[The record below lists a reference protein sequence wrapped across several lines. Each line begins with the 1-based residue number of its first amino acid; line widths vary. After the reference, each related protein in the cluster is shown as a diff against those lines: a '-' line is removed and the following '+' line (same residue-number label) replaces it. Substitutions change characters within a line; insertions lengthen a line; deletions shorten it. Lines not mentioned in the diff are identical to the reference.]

1 MPTSDLGQFIE
12 QYHRAIDAFAR
23 GDPEPVKKLFSR
35 LDDVT
40 LANPL
45 GPPVRGWSQV
55 EQATDH
61 AASLVREGELV
72 SVESISENETVDFAY
87 NLEIE
92 RVRTKAGTSDE
103 VAEAALR
110 VTTIFRREAGEWRI
124 VHRHADPIS
133 APRPI
138 ESLLETRHAE

>member
-1 MPTSDLGQFIE
+1 MSMFDLADVIE
-12 QYHRAIDAFAR
+12 QYHRAIDAFAG

-35 LDDVT
+35 RDDVT

-61 AASLVREGELV
+61 AASLVREGAVV
-72 SVESISENETVDFAY
+72 SVESISENETADFAY

-92 RVRTKAGTSDE
+92 RVRTKVGNSDE
-103 VAEAALR
+103 FAEVSLR
-110 VTTIFRREAGEWRI
+110 VTTIFRRDRW
-124 VHRHADPIS
+124 
-133 APRPI
+133 
-138 ESLLETRHAE
+138 